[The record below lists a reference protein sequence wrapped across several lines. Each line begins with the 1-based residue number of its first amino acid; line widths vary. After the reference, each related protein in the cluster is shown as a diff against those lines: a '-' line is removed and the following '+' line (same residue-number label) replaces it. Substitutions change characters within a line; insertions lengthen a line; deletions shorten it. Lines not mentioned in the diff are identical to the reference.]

1 MFGGVLLF
9 QNFSASYT
17 SFLAVTTE
25 YKPFDSLQD
34 LLENTD
40 YSIGTPK
47 GYATKEMFQVL
58 IAVKEDT
65 IMSVIFMKVCT
76 FLVDKPILWGTCKNE
91 VGWSRKLRGWNQKN
105 KDREVCLPHGCG
117 WYGLIPWGKQR
128 TMWNSQD
135 GPQPPQWSPHHC
147 LAQRLSICRSIQL
160 LVSLKIPRV
169 VQLN

>member
-25 YKPFDSLQD
+25 YKPFNSLQD

-58 IAVKEDT
+58 ITLKEDT
-65 IMSVIFMKVCT
+65 MSVIFMKVCT
-76 FLVDKPILWGTCKNE
+76 FLVDKPI
-91 VGWSRKLRGWNQKN
+91 
-105 KDREVCLPHGCG
+105 H
-117 WYGLIPWGKQR
+117 
-128 TMWNSQD
+128 
-135 GPQPPQWSPHHC
+135 
-147 LAQRLSICRSIQL
+147 
-160 LVSLKIPRV
+160 
-169 VQLN
+169 

>member
-58 IAVKEDT
+58 IAVKED
-65 IMSVIFMKVCT
+65 IYY
-76 FLVDKPILWGTCKNE
+76 
-91 VGWSRKLRGWNQKN
+91 VGDIYKSLH
-105 KDREVCLPHGCG
+105 LS
-117 WYGLIPWGKQR
+117 
-128 TMWNSQD
+128 SQ
-135 GPQPPQWSPHHC
+135 
-147 LAQRLSICRSIQL
+147 
-160 LVSLKIPRV
+160 
-169 VQLN
+169 

>member
-25 YKPFDSLQD
+25 YKPFNSLQD

-58 IAVKEDT
+58 ITLKEDT
-65 IMSVIFMKVCT
+65 MSVIFIKVCT
-76 FLVDKPILWGTCKNE
+76 FLVDKPI
-91 VGWSRKLRGWNQKN
+91 
-105 KDREVCLPHGCG
+105 H
-117 WYGLIPWGKQR
+117 
-128 TMWNSQD
+128 
-135 GPQPPQWSPHHC
+135 
-147 LAQRLSICRSIQL
+147 
-160 LVSLKIPRV
+160 
-169 VQLN
+169 